1 MHKYILFLCAILLA
15 QTGGLFAQNTSKKPA
30 ILIVY
35 FTRAQNIQQSTSSVD
50 ATSHASVN
58 LVNGKY
64 TGNTELLAEWIQQEV
79 GGDLFAIKT
88 VTPYS
93 SDYDT
98 SVNQGQKENREKTR
112 PALATQVQNIEKYD
126 IVFVGFPNWWYDM
139 PMAMYTFFETYDLSG
154 KTIIPFCTSGGS
166 GFSGSIKAIRDL
178 EPKGIVREGLTV
190 RDSQS
195 LQGKQA
201 VKNWP
206 VKLGF

>member
-1 MHKYILFLCAILLA
+1 MHKYVVFLCAILIV
-15 QTGGLFAQNTSKKPA
+15 QTSGLFAQTISNNPT
-30 ILIVY
+30 ILIAY
-35 FTRAQNIQQSTSSVD
+35 FTRAQNIQQSTSSID
-50 ATSHASVN
+50 ATSQASVN

-64 TGNTELLAEWIQQEV
+64 TGNTELLAEWVQQEV

-88 VTPYS
+88 VSPYS
-93 SDYDT
+93 ADYNDL
-98 SVNQGQKENREKTR
+98 VNQGQKENRERAR
-112 PALATQVQNIEKYD
+112 PALATRVQNMEKYD

-139 PMAMYTFFETYDLSG
+139 PMAVYTFLETYDLSG

-178 EPKGIVREGLTV
+178 EPKGIVREGLTL

-201 VKNWP
+201 VKNWL

>member
-1 MHKYILFLCAILLA
+1 MHKYALLLCAILLVLTSGVFA
-15 QTGGLFAQNTSKKPA
+15 QTISKKPT
-30 ILIVY
+30 ILIAY
-35 FTRAQNIQQSTSSVD
+35 FTRAQNIQHPMPSVD
-50 ATSHASVN
+50 TTSHASVN

-88 VTPYS
+88 VSLYS
-93 SDYDT
+93 TDYDT

-112 PALATQVQNIEKYD
+112 PALATRVQNIGKYD

-139 PMAMYTFFETYDLSG
+139 PMAVYAFLETYDLSG
-154 KTIIPFCTSGGS
+154 KMIIPFCTSGGS
-166 GFSGSIKAIRDL
+166 GFSGSIKALRDL
-178 EPKGIVREGLTV
+178 EPNGIVREGLTV

-201 VKNWP
+201 VKSWLA
-206 VKLGF
+206 KLGF

>member
-1 MHKYILFLCAILLA
+1 MHKYILILCAILLV

-30 ILIVY
+30 ILIAY
-35 FTRAQNIQQSTSSVD
+35 FTRAQNIQRSTSSVD
-50 ATSHASVN
+50 ATSQASVN

-93 SDYDT
+93 SDFDVL
-98 SVNQGQKENREKTR
+98 VNQGQKKNREKAR
-112 PALATQVQNIEKYD
+112 PALATRVQNMEKYD

-139 PMAMYTFFETYDLSG
+139 PMALYTLFETYDLSG

-166 GFSGSIKAIRDL
+166 GFSQSIKAIRDL

-195 LQGKQA
+195 LQGRQA
-201 VKNWP
+201 IKNWL

>member
-1 MHKYILFLCAILLA
+1 MHKYILFLCAILLV

-30 ILIVY
+30 ILIAY
-35 FTRAQNIQQSTSSVD
+35 FTRAQNIEQSPSSVD

-79 GGDLFAIKT
+79 GGDLFVIKT
-88 VTPYS
+88 VSPYS
-93 SDYDT
+93 ADFDT
-98 SVNQGQKENREKTR
+98 SVNQGQKENREKSR
-112 PALATQVQNIEKYD
+112 PPLATRVQNIEKYD

-139 PMAMYTFFETYDLSG
+139 PMAVYTFLETYDLSG

-178 EPKGIVREGLTV
+178 EPKGTVREGLTL
-190 RDSQS
+190 RDFQS
-195 LQGKQA
+195 LEGKQA
-201 VKNWP
+201 VKNWL

>member
-1 MHKYILFLCAILLA
+1 MHKSALLLCAILLVPTGGVFA
-15 QTGGLFAQNTSKKPA
+15 QTISKKPT
-30 ILIVY
+30 ILIAY
-35 FTRAQNIQQSTSSVD
+35 FTRAQNIQHPTPSVD

-58 LVNGKY
+58 LVNGKH

-88 VTPYS
+88 VSPYS
-93 SDYDT
+93 TDYDT
-98 SVNQGQKENREKTR
+98 SVNQGQKENRERTR
-112 PALATQVQNIEKYD
+112 PALATPVQNIAKYD

-139 PMAMYTFFETYDLSG
+139 PMAVYAFLETYNLSG

-178 EPKGIVREGLTV
+178 EPNGIVREGLTV

-195 LQGKQA
+195 LHGKQA
-201 VKNWP
+201 VKSWLA
-206 VKLGF
+206 KLGY